1 MKKGNVCFA
10 LCTLG
15 LLGLLGTTSACGQD
29 EGDNGGKG
37 GGATGGTGFVGSK
50 PTAVT
55 GKLDKA
61 SATKNKDEF
70 QKSAMQGNPVFQ
82 DNASLTTSG
91 LKSGTS
97 IALFSGA
104 RLVPLASTAPLT
116 GTSSGT
122 DTLKACSQSEGD
134 AADADAD
141 GWAASLKMV
150 YDCDLSSLGTS
161 SPQTGAKLTSKEQP
175 TFSFKL
181 KGGTTVKDADDS
193 KAFPNAGFS
202 FSYDD
207 FRMSI
212 SGLGG
217 VAASGG
223 TSDAATTAASA
234 TSFDVALNGSV
245 VVTGDAK
252 ELKGQT
258 ALQTSLKV
266 GDAELSRVSQWFDS
280 TSKPDNT
287 SDPTKSGSV
296 SFSGFLQLFDDKGAE
311 TTLKVSTSG
320 LTYAKSCGT
329 EFGGYKAGTITY
341 EAASGKVEYVFA
353 DCKGTLKF
361 NGAAL

>member
-1 MKKGNVCFA
+1 MKQGNICFSLCA
-10 LCTLG
+10 LG
-15 LLGLLGTTSACGQD
+15 FLGLLGTTSACGQD

-37 GGATGGTGFVGSK
+37 GGATGGTGLVGSK
-50 PTAVT
+50 PTTVT
-55 GKLDKA
+55 GTLDKA

-97 IALFSGA
+97 ITLLGGMSLGPWAA
-104 RLVPLASTAPLT
+104 TAPLT

-122 DTLKACSQSEGD
+122 DSLKACSQSEGD

-141 GWAASLKMV
+141 GWAASVKMI
-150 YDCDLSSLGTS
+150 YDCELSSLGTPS
-161 SPQTGAKLTSKEQP
+161 AETDTKLTSKEQP

-181 KGGTTVKDADDS
+181 KGGTTVTDADDT
-193 KAFPNAGFS
+193 KAFPKAGFS

-207 FRMSI
+207 FRMSL

-217 VAASGG
+217 VTPTGSG
-223 TSDAATTAASA
+223 SDAATTAAST

-245 VVTGDAK
+245 VVTGGAQ

-266 GDAELSRVSQWFDS
+266 GDAEMSRISQWFDS
-280 TSKPDNT
+280 TSKPDSA

-296 SFSGFLQLFDDKGAE
+296 SFSGFLQMFDDKGVE

-361 NGAAL
+361 NGATL